1 MVDPST
7 VGEVVYTADDI
18 KKRVKELGRQI
29 SEEYAGKEIIL
40 VCILKGSFA
49 FTADLAR
56 EIDIP
61 CSIEFMQVSSYS
73 NSTQSSGSLK
83 IIKDINV
90 PVDGKHLVIIED
102 IIDTGITLNN
112 LKKMFVTRNP
122 ASIKLCAFL
131 DKPSRREAPI
141 EADYVGYE
149 VEDNFLVGYG
159 LDYAQHFRNLPYIAI
174 LKEEYYKN

>member
-1 MVDPST
+1 MIDPKT
-7 VGEVVYTADDI
+7 IGEVIYTREDI
-18 KKRVKELGRQI
+18 KKRVEELGKQI

-73 NSTQSSGSLK
+73 NGTTTSGSLK

-90 PVDGKHLVIIED
+90 PVDGKHLLIIED

-112 LKKMFVTRNP
+112 LKKMFDTRNP
-122 ASIKLCAFL
+122 ASVKLCAFL
-131 DKPSRREAPI
+131 DKPSRRQAPI
-141 EADYVGYE
+141 EADYVGFN

-159 LDYAQHFRNLPYIAI
+159 LDYAQYFRNLPYIAI
-174 LKEEYYKN
+174 LKEEYYK

>member
-1 MVDPST
+1 MIDPKT
-7 VGEVVYTADDI
+7 IGEVIYTREDI
-18 KKRVKELGRQI
+18 KKRVEELGKQI

-73 NSTQSSGSLK
+73 NGTTTSGSLK

-90 PVDGKHLVIIED
+90 PVDGKHLLIIED

-112 LKKMFVTRNP
+112 LKKMFDTRNP
-122 ASIKLCAFL
+122 ASVKLCAFL
-131 DKPSRREAPI
+131 DKPSRRQAPI
-141 EADYVGYE
+141 EDDYVGFT

-159 LDYAQHFRNLPYIAI
+159 LDYAQHFRNLPYVAI
-174 LKEEYYKN
+174 LKEEYYK